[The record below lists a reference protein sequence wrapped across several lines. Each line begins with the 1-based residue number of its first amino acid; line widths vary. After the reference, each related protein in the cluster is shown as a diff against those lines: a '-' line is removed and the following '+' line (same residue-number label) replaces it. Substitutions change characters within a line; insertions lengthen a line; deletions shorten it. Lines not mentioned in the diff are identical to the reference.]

1 MWNRYIKKVKWKE
14 KKRVQKNEN
23 RLEGKR
29 KHRDGKA
36 RNHLYNSW
44 YHPKWLVIHVSLLPD
59 PSRFQQSLYHSSTAS
74 QCWPTDRLA
83 PGNCQTSRLSGGK
96 VDSKSR
102 SSSGQFQPPQTFY
115 LVSSRRPTMGHQKLS
130 LKLMLPETILFPSN
144 FSFYCHLLYSIFRF
158 YLLSFLFFLCLFYV
172 VKNIFINTVV
182 IKLKYNK
189 FFFPKS
195 KINIVIICSKFL
207 NIFKIILLYYIY
219 IYVYIVYI
227 RKIIVCQLQ
236 FYFIEIHV
244 I

>member
-1 MWNRYIKKVKWKE
+1 MERE
-14 KKRVQKNEN
+14 KRVQKNEN

-130 LKLMLPETILFPSN
+130 LKLMLPETISFLLISLSIIICFILFSG
-144 FSFYCHLLYSIFRF
+144 FILS
-158 YLLSFLFFLCLFYV
+158 LSFFFFIFYV
-172 VKNIFINTVV
+172 DREKYTKYIYQHCVV

-189 FFFPKS
+189 LFFPKS
-195 KINIVIICSKFL
+195 KINIVIICSRFL
-207 NIFKIILLYYIY
+207 NIFKIILYYI
-219 IYVYIVYI
+219 
-227 RKIIVCQLQ
+227 
-236 FYFIEIHV
+236 
-244 I
+244 

>member
-1 MWNRYIKKVKWKE
+1 MKLMETRKEGEKIWAKVVWNRCIKKAKWKDKME
-14 KKRVQKNEN
+14 REKRVQKNEN

-115 LVSSRRPTMGHQKLS
+115 LISSRRPTMGHQKLS
-130 LKLMLPETILFPSN
+130 LKLMLPETISFLLISLSIIICFILFSG
-144 FSFYCHLLYSIFRF
+144 FILS
-158 YLLSFLFFLCLFYV
+158 LSFFFYFLCW
-172 VKNIFINTVV
+172 
-182 IKLKYNK
+182 
-189 FFFPKS
+189 S
-195 KINIVIICSKFL
+195 WKI
-207 NIFKIILLYYIY
+207 YEIY
-219 IYVYIVYI
+219 LSTL
-227 RKIIVCQLQ
+227 CDN
-236 FYFIEIHV
+236 
-244 I
+244 